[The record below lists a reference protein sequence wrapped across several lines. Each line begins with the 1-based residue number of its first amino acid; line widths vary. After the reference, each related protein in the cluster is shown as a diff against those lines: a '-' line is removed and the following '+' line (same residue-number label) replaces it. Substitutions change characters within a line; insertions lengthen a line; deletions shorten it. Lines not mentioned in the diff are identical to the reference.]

1 MKVFVIAEAGVNHN
15 GSPQLAAEL
24 VKAAAEAGADAVK
37 FQTFKAE
44 RIASRHAQKADYQS
58 RLTDPG
64 SQRGNQ
70 IEMLRRL
77 ELAEAHLAHLSD
89 LCGQLGI
96 EFLSTPFD
104 NESVDVLTGI
114 GVKRLK
120 ISSGDLTN
128 APLLLKAASTGLP
141 VILSTGMARIDE
153 IASALSALAFGYLKK
168 DNPSKKSFER
178 ARHSAEGKAALEEKT
193 VLLHCTTEY
202 PAPVEDVNLRAME
215 TLAAEFGLP
224 VGYSDHTLGT
234 AVPVAAAALGACVIE
249 KHFTISR
256 DLPGPDQRASLEP
269 PELKSMIAAIRE
281 VEIALGSTTKGPAA
295 SEQKNIPA
303 ARRSL
308 VALRPIRKGELF
320 SRENLGVKR
329 PGTGVSPFEFWDY
342 LGREAGRDYE
352 EDEMI

>member
-1 MKVFVIAEAGVNHN
+1 MKVFIIAEAGVNHN

-24 VKAAAEAGADAVK
+24 VKAAAQAGADAVK

-44 RIASRHAQKADYQS
+44 RIASRHAQKANYQS

-64 SQRGNQ
+64 SQR
-70 IEMLRRL
+70 EMLRKL
-77 ELAEAHLAHLSD
+77 ELSETHLAHLSD
-89 LCGQLGI
+89 LCGHIGI

-104 NESVDVLTGI
+104 HESVDVLTGI

-153 IASALSALAFGYLKK
+153 IANALGVLAFGYLKK
-168 DNPSKKSFER
+168 DNPSKKSFEK
-178 ARHSAEGKAALEEKT
+178 ARLSAEGQTALQDKV

-202 PAPVEDVNLRAME
+202 PAPLEDVNLRAME
-215 TLAAEFGLP
+215 TLAVEFGLP
-224 VGYSDHTLGT
+224 VGYSDHTPGT

-269 PELKSMIAAIRE
+269 SELKSMIEAIRE
-281 VEIALGSTTKGPAA
+281 VEEALGSPVKAPAP
-295 SEQKNIPA
+295 SEKKNMPA

-308 VALRPIRKGELF
+308 VALRPVRKGELF

-329 PGTGVSPFEFWDY
+329 PGTGLSPLEFWDY
-342 LGREAGRDYE
+342 LGKPAERDYE
-352 EDEMI
+352 EDELI